1 MLCLMVGFGLWF
13 GSEGE
18 RSGGGDFF
26 VVSRP
31 FWFWDKKNRR
41 SVLNVYQ
48 KVYKIVASSIF
59 FKISSCNKDNISKI
73 LTYRDW

>member
-13 GSEGE
+13 GIEGE

-31 FWFWDKKNRR
+31 FWFWDKKIDA
-41 SVLNVYQ
+41 Q
-48 KVYKIVASSIF
+48 F
-59 FKISSCNKDNISKI
+59 
-73 LTYRDW
+73 